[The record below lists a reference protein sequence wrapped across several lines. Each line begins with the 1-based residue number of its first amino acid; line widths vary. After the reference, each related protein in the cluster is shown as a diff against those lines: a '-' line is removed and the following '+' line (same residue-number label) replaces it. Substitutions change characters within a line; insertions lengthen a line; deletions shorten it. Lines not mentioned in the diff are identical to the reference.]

1 MLAMQPMFAAVLL
14 ALFAFSGRR
23 YAEHFVFWLH
33 SHSLWFLALLVAT
46 SMNAEGL
53 LLLAVFSHDV
63 VAMRRVYGLS

>member
-33 SHSLWFLALLVAT
+33 SHSLWFLAMT
-46 SMNAEGL
+46 
-53 LLLAVFSHDV
+53 
-63 VAMRRVYGLS
+63 R